1 MKQLETSIKRDYELQ
16 SLESACVLVDLVE
29 SFKTLKAFERNV
41 RNHLQKYIDG
51 GLMMTDYGFISMK
64 RNKEVTFHN
73 AKNLYL
79 AHTIQET
86 YDLDSL

>member
-1 MKQLETSIKRDYELQ
+1 
-16 SLESACVLVDLVE
+16 
-29 SFKTLKAFERNV
+29 
-41 RNHLQKYIDG
+41 
-51 GLMMTDYGFISMK
+51 MMTDYGFISMK